1 MKKLFLLTMALAT
14 LNVAHAQNRRA
25 IAINVAPAQVPALAK
40 ALQTAALP
48 LQGGSLSGLD
58 GATGAVVLEANDN
71 LSAQDAQKLGEWVRR
86 GGALLL
92 STSKIPGNALLRLAF
107 LSPTTGWHT
116 QLRTASRGSVEGA
129 IESASGDAQWFPT
142 GAPQVA
148 LPFHFAVRPFDAA
161 ERGEGRYERF
171 ARTIRYIDVAQNPG
185 DTFWTRPLLN
195 RDWRVRLRGN
205 DAAQAPLLLSGRYGA
220 GRVVVWGSSL
230 ADADKA
236 PNAAALWSPIVKW
249 LAQEAPVA
257 AKETKAP
264 DLSPAFQLD
273 KAARALRVTL
283 KNPTPNP
290 LSLQVVARLATWE
303 RALIG
308 DVLRDVTLAANA
320 SATVELPLPAPS
332 ATNYQ
337 ALDFRDAFDA
347 RVGVLSGDGAQLWRE
362 DRLPLDLRPDVRLE
376 VSTDNLRA
384 VPYPFDAPG
393 YGAQDRAFPNRL
405 GAPVMAYAYAPSAKI
420 EVSLALS
427 NGLRNLAPLAVVQD
441 ETSPQNASVMALND
455 GAAHGEKGPI
465 DGITAFGTWN
475 GTADRENV
483 LSWKFPAPVRVA
495 EVVLNG
501 APDNYRNYLDHNP
514 GAARVEIDG
523 REVARAEDLDARF
536 PSENGR
542 VHLRFAPVMTQE
554 IVLRLPW
561 VNKVNK
567 IASGR
572 NRTAPWLGEVEILGA
587 MEAPAPARG
596 VVSLDLVEAATGTRT
611 AIAKREITLD
621 VQGSQQLQFPL
632 QIPAGA
638 KEPRFYRIE
647 ARFGEQVQSVPLL
660 SLQPA
665 RPLQS
670 VFDAR
675 PTSAPELG
683 FIVTRGFRNVFE
695 TGTGTGELSGGWAS
709 PDDLIWAYAHGM
721 KQLNAQARTQANRLY
736 LSENDFRH
744 YSTPW
749 RALPSGEEFYDVAT
763 PLLVERMKRD
773 RRWKDSDT
781 AVLSH
786 SDRWDTGPSVDSSNS
801 WQDFIAF
808 DQWLRAQK
816 LPALQGRTR
825 GELASEIQ
833 QKHGNRWQA
842 WHLERYIRNVHQL
855 RDAFGAEGKKLL
867 ITAQGTPFV
876 PPRYE
881 AELTSLIRGQSDD
894 STWGME
900 DESIPFT
907 TGRQMGIKAFNPGWK
922 LSTLFNWGWD
932 SAILN
937 NPHWHN
943 PVSTTEPSRRHIY
956 DRAFRGTIANDG
968 RYESIHTY
976 GYGMNGGVS
985 YTMTPND
992 WQQSWRAQE
1001 RHSLLT
1007 PDGPLGAGLIVAT
1020 DWLNDPQRTVFSGGG
1035 MGGSEADAQI
1045 KTVANAVR
1053 QMQDAGIGVSFAANA
1068 RALAKW
1074 SGTAP
1079 LIALDV
1085 ARFSD
1090 EEIAVLRRARDKGAT
1105 IAAFAGEG
1113 ALSPAARALFGD
1125 LKAQNAIAGKNTLL
1139 IAGRAG
1145 ALESSQARALAPQL
1159 QATLR
1164 LPIVFPAGTSGYGFT
1179 SGNRRFIVLEDW
1191 REEGRIVTL
1200 RLRASAG
1207 ATSASAVD
1215 VNDHRAL
1222 SVRREGEFW
1231 LIETPLR
1238 PGDGALISVEE
1249 VQP

>member
-1 MKKLFLLTMALAT
+1 MKKLFLLTMVLAM
-14 LNVAHAQNRRA
+14 LPVAHAQNRRA

-48 LQGGSLSGLD
+48 LQAGSLSELD

-92 STSKIPGNALLRLAF
+92 STSKTPGNALLRLAF

-129 IESASGDAQWFPT
+129 IESASGDAEWFPT

-161 ERGEGRYERF
+161 ERGEGRYEKF
-171 ARTIRYIDVAQNPG
+171 ARKIPYIDVAQNPG

-195 RDWRVRLRGN
+195 RDWRIRLRGN
-205 DAAQAPLLLSGRYGA
+205 DAAQTPLLLSGRYGA
-220 GRVVVWGSSL
+220 GRVAVLGASL

-236 PNAAALWSPIVKW
+236 PAAAALWSPLVKW
-249 LAQEAPVA
+249 LSQAAPVA
-257 AKETKAP
+257 AQGSKAP
-264 DLSPAFQLD
+264 DLAPTFQLD
-273 KAARALRVTL
+273 KAARTLRVTL
-283 KNPTPNP
+283 KNPAANP

-303 RALIG
+303 GALVG
-308 DVLRDVTLAANA
+308 DVSRDLTLPAAA

-405 GAPVMAYAYAPSAKI
+405 GAPVMAYAYAPGAKI

-441 ETSPQNASVMALND
+441 ETSPQNASVMALSD

-465 DGITAFGTWN
+465 DGITAYGTWN

-483 LSWKFPAPVRVA
+483 LSWTFPAPVRVA
-495 EVVLNG
+495 ALILNG
-501 APDNYRNYLDHNP
+501 APDNYRNYLEHNP
-514 GAARVEIDG
+514 GAATVEIDG

-536 PSENGR
+536 PAENGR
-542 VHLRFAPVMTQE
+542 VQLRFAPAMARE
-554 IVLRLPW
+554 IRLHLPW
-561 VNKVNK
+561 VDKK
-567 IASGR
+567 IAGGR
-572 NRTAPWLGEVEILGA
+572 NRQAPWLGEVEILGA

-596 VVSLDLVEAATGTRT
+596 TVSLDLVEAATGART
-611 AIAKREITLD
+611 AIAKREIALD
-621 VQGSQQLQFPL
+621 PQGAQELQFPL

-660 SLQPA
+660 SIQPA

-695 TGTGTGELSGGWAS
+695 TGTGTAEMVGGWAS
-709 PDDLIWAYAHGM
+709 PDDLVWAYAHNM
-721 KQLNAQARTQANRLY
+721 KQLNSEARTQANRLY
-736 LSENDFRH
+736 LSESDFRH

-749 RALPSGEEFYDVAT
+749 RALPGGEEFYDVAT

-781 AVLSH
+781 AILSH
-786 SDRWDTGPSVDSSNS
+786 SDRWDTGPSVDASHG
-801 WQDFIAF
+801 WQDYIGF
-808 DQWLRAQK
+808 DTWLRAQK
-816 LPALQGRTR
+816 LPGLQGRTR
-825 GELASEIQ
+825 GELAREIR
-833 QKHGNRWQA
+833 QKHESRWQE
-842 WHLERYIRNVHQL
+842 WQLERYIRNVEQL
-855 RDAFGAEGKKLL
+855 RSAFAAEGKKLL

-876 PPRYE
+876 PPKYE
-881 AELTSLIRGQSDD
+881 AKLTSIIRGQSDD

-900 DESIPFT
+900 YESIPFT
-907 TGRQMGIKAFNPGWK
+907 TGRQMGIKAFNPGWQ

-932 SAILN
+932 SAITN

-956 DRAFRGTIANDG
+956 DRAFRGTISNDG

-1007 PDGPLGAGLIVAT
+1007 PDGPIGAGLIVAT
-1020 DWLNDPQRTVFSGGG
+1020 DRLNDPQKTVFSGGG
-1035 MGGSEADAQI
+1035 MGGSEADSQI

-1068 RALAKW
+1068 RALSKW

-1085 ARFSD
+1085 AHFSD
-1090 EEIAVLRRARDKGAT
+1090 EEIAILSRARERGAT
-1105 IAAFAGEG
+1105 LAAFAGEG
-1113 ALSPAARALFGD
+1113 PLSPAARALFGD
-1125 LKAQNAIAGKNTLL
+1125 LNGKNVVAGQNTLL
-1139 IAGRAG
+1139 IAGRAEM
-1145 ALESSQARALAPQL
+1145 LESSQAQALAPQL
-1159 QATLR
+1159 QAVLR

-1179 SGNRRFIVLEDW
+1179 SGNRQFIVLEDW
-1191 REEGRIVTL
+1191 REEGRTVEV

-1207 ATSASAVD
+1207 ATGARAVN
-1215 VNDHRAL
+1215 VNDHSTL
-1222 SVRREGEFW
+1222 PVRRDGEFW
-1231 LIETPLR
+1231 LIATPVR
-1238 PGDGALISVEE
+1238 PGDGTLISVEE
-1249 VQP
+1249 VRP